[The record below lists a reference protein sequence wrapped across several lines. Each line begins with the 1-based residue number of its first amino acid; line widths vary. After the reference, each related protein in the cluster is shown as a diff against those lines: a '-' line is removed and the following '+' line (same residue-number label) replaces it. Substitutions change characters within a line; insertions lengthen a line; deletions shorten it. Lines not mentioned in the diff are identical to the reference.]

1 MEAWHSSS
9 GMGLLPWVIAGML
22 CLGLQG
28 MLSDQRDAACQ
39 LGTPVC
45 AWDAICNE
53 VATFPMVLNHFFS
66 YDFLSEPLL
75 LPVFLCLSLLSE
87 FLKFHKQELNV
98 QHTHFNSYS
107 TEPDALRD
115 FGSRVLKLGSQKWLV
130 LLACD
135 CLQVGLPGSSLS
147 PVRSPG
153 FAVPD
158 LSG

>member
-9 GMGLLPWVIAGML
+9 GMWLLPWVGAGML
-22 CLGLQG
+22 CLGLQE
-28 MLSDQRDAACQ
+28 MLSDQRAAACQ
-39 LGTPVC
+39 LGAPVC

-53 VATFPMVLNHFFS
+53 VASFPMILNHFFLRFPACAYVAPCVS
-66 YDFLSEPLL
+66 VPFSA
-75 LPVFLCLSLLSE
+75 E

-107 TEPDALRD
+107 TEPDALCD

-130 LLACD
+130 MLACD
-135 CLQVGLPGSSLS
+135 CLQRLPGSSLS

-158 LSG
+158 LLG

>member
-1 MEAWHSSS
+1 M
-9 GMGLLPWVIAGML
+9 
-22 CLGLQG
+22 
-28 MLSDQRDAACQ
+28 
-39 LGTPVC
+39 
-45 AWDAICNE
+45 
-53 VATFPMVLNHFFS
+53 
-66 YDFLSEPLL
+66 
-75 LPVFLCLSLLSE
+75 
-87 FLKFHKQELNV
+87 

-107 TEPDALRD
+107 TEPDDLRG

-158 LSG
+158 PVGIRSE